1 MFFKFRCHL
10 CKGSIVRPKDIVGL
24 LLPHISL
31 MSLAYIVAMHRKTTI
46 QQNTGKERNKPEE
59 QECSD
64 RKEVE
69 DQENNTTLIRT
80 LMEGSWNPNENNSY
94 CIKT

>member
-1 MFFKFRCHL
+1 
-10 CKGSIVRPKDIVGL
+10 
-24 LLPHISL
+24 
-31 MSLAYIVAMHRKTTI
+31 MSLAYNVAMHRKTTI

-64 RKEVE
+64 SKEVE

-80 LMEGSWNPNENNSY
+80 PMEGSWNPKENNS
-94 CIKT
+94 IKT